1 MKRLVS
7 LFCLG
12 IIVCFSVQ
20 SCNTRIGDFTGMS
33 TKNFDLGSKYVK
45 TGTFEAE
52 HAAWSILMIIPTGI
66 PELKTAVDRCIEA
79 GGGEFTTNVV
89 LTYKYLPLL
98 VVSKQ
103 AYGIKADIWKKASTG
118 DLRDPN
124 KEIYNLTVN
133 SDGTR
138 ELISSRS
145 QDNHVT
151 IYNGSNATI
160 ESN

>member
-12 IIVCFSVQ
+12 LVVCLSVQ
-20 SCNTRIGDFTGMS
+20 SCNIRIADFTGIS
-33 TKNFDLGSKYVK
+33 TKNFDLGAKYVK

-52 HAAWSILMIIPTGI
+52 HAAWYILMAIPTGF
-66 PELKTAVDRCIEA
+66 PDLKTAVDRCIEA
-79 GGGEFTTNVV
+79 GGGEFATNVV
-89 LTYKYLPLL
+89 LTQKFLPLL
-98 VVSKQ
+98 IVSK
-103 AYGIKADIWKKASTG
+103 AGYGVKADIWKKASTG

-124 KEIYNLTVN
+124 KEIFNLTVN